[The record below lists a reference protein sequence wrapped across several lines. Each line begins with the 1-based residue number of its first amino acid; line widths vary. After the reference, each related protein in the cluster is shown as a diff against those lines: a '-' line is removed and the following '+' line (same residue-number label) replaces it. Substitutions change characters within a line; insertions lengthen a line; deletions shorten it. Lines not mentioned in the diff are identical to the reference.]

1 MHVRSLRFSSIRQLN
16 VRPKQPEIGVGTQ
29 QHIDVMERIDLTDI
43 NVFIGSNGAGKSTVI
58 DMVRALASPQLL
70 PSLYPENVFSG
81 VFSGFSASFDNIDYS
96 YKFEPVAPD
105 YDSVMCQMLSR
116 TDRKVASA
124 PVKKEKIPR
133 VLAAG
138 QRIQTPSVEGVVVR
152 YLHCG
157 GTLPVDADAMLLLND
172 LGPMLTGAVDW
183 NTYKGRLSRPKNGG
197 ALQKKDAQT
206 LYVFLADSAV
216 DELPLSPHSL
226 PVESFPSGWKA
237 YAAVM
242 KWLNE
247 IPRGGIALL
256 EEPESHLH
264 PHFQRL
270 LFASIAERVEAEQLQ
285 LLMTTHSSALIN
297 AAAELNGK
305 PAVKI
310 FQMHDGQVLS
320 ADIGQVLDQLGYR
333 ASDLLQANSVI
344 WVEGPSD
351 RIYLNWWIRHKR
363 KDFIEGVHYSIM
375 FYGGRLFS
383 HLSAETEPLA
393 DLIKLKKLNRHSA
406 IMFDS
411 DKKAPHIKLNPTKER
426 LKKEFSGTAEDP
438 GFAWVTEGR
447 EIENYLDE
455 TQFKKSLKAQ
465 HKNVHKYSATGIWE
479 NWLKYEVAKPASN
492 SKSKVLKRS
501 GNKVAVASRYI
512 KKWKVDFTVLD
523 LDNQVTRLC
532 EFIDRAN
539 R

>member
-1 MHVRSLRFSSIRQLN
+1 
-16 VRPKQPEIGVGTQ
+16 
-29 QHIDVMERIDLTDI
+29 MERIDLTDI
-43 NVFIGSNGAGKSTVI
+43 NLFIGSNGAGKSTVI

-70 PSLYPENVFSG
+70 PSLYTENAFSG
-81 VFSGFSASFDNIDYS
+81 VFSGFSVSFDKIDYS
-96 YKFEPVAPD
+96 YKFEPVGPH

-116 TDRKVASA
+116 TNRKKDSA
-124 PVKKEKIPR
+124 QIKKEKIPR

-138 QRIQTPSVEGVVVR
+138 QSIQTPPAKGVVVR
-152 YLHCG
+152 YLHGG

-183 NTYKGRLSRPKNGG
+183 NTYKGRLPPPKNGG

-206 LYVFLADSAV
+206 LNVFLADSAA

-226 PVESFPSGWKA
+226 SVESFPSGWKA
-237 YAAVM
+237 YAAVL
-242 KWLNE
+242 KWLKDV
-247 IPRGGIALL
+247 PRGGIALL

-270 LFASIAERVEAEQLQ
+270 LFTVMTKLVKARKLQ
-285 LLMTTHSSALIN
+285 LLMSTHSSALIN

-305 PAVKI
+305 PSVKI
-310 FQMHDGQVLS
+310 FQMHDGHIQS
-320 ADIGQVLDQLGYR
+320 ANIGKVLDQLGYR

-411 DKKAPHIKLNPTKER
+411 DKEAPHVKLNPTKER
-426 LKKEFSGTAEDP
+426 LKKEFSGTTEEP

-465 HKNVHKYSATGIWE
+465 HKHLHRYSATGIWE
-479 NWLKYEVAKPASN
+479 NWLKYEIAKPAPN
-492 SKSKVLKRS
+492 AKSTDLKRS
-501 GNKVAVASRYI
+501 GDKVAVANRYI
-512 KKWKVDFTVLD
+512 KKWKVDLKVLD
-523 LDNQVTRLC
+523 LDRQLTLLC